1 MQVDILV
8 LLSQHIGPWSNN
20 WQDHKLSSSLGSLSI
35 RYWSLLCG
43 TLKVPNCWFLFLR
56 VSPRHQRVTRKSGS
70 LFGTPLKCSYKFGKF
85 LFRMNIFIL
94 MWGIELDQWPL
105 LLSVTL
111 WGSEPAWNRGINIER
126 SIWSSRT
133 HHFSH
138 ECGPRTWRTAVLLP
152 SCMFPIQG
160 IPSIKFKGFL
170 FFIVIRPWGHRTL
183 SELFLWP
190 VWRRSGRE
198 WFSKS
203 IKIKRTKS
211 DLHYHC
217 FDSVSRA
224 PTLAIKN
231 EYFRWK
237 WLGLNIK
244 C

>member
-1 MQVDILV
+1 
-8 LLSQHIGPWSNN
+8 
-20 WQDHKLSSSLGSLSI
+20 
-35 RYWSLLCG
+35 
-43 TLKVPNCWFLFLR
+43 
-56 VSPRHQRVTRKSGS
+56 
-70 LFGTPLKCSYKFGKF
+70 
-85 LFRMNIFIL
+85 MNIFFL
-94 MWGIELDQWPL
+94 MWGIELDGWPF
-105 LLSVTL
+105 LLSIAL

-126 SIWSSRT
+126 SIWTSRT
-133 HHFSH
+133 HRFSH
-138 ECGPRTWRTAVLLP
+138 GCGPRTWRTAVLLP

-224 PTLAIKN
+224 PTLALKN
-231 EYFRWK
+231 EYYYQK
-237 WLGLNIK
+237 WLIAND
-244 C
+244 